1 MIAFIQYFD
10 ENFSLKTKEV
20 FESIIDGRRC
30 YTVNGI
36 NTSFFPTA
44 LYIDGS
50 RITGVTILN
59 NPNLDVM
66 GFMNDLS
73 TNDTSVIPLNAF
85 YNSYDT
91 VIFVHASI
99 LTIPYISPTDVSKV
113 KEYKAIV
120 YFGTDSAGLAVKVLK
135 NTLIGGVSW
144 ENLFADRMIGTLVN
158 GFGTR
163 DATGMMNSDV
173 YVQKIHNDDLPN
185 YRAGISSSDNVTVF
199 YDSRSTDFRMYV
211 HIMVYDN
218 GK

>member
-30 YTVNGI
+30 YTITGI

-44 LYIDGS
+44 LYVDGS
-50 RITGVTILN
+50 RITGVTILGS
-59 NPNLDVM
+59 PNLDVL

-85 YNSYDT
+85 YNAYDT
-91 VIFVHASI
+91 VILVHSSI
-99 LTIPYISPTDVSKV
+99 LTIPYVSAPDANKV

-120 YFGTDSAGLAVKVLK
+120 YFGSSSAGLAVKVLK
-135 NTLIGGVSW
+135 NTLIGDVSW
-144 ENLFADRMIGTLVN
+144 ENLFGDRMIGTLYG
-158 GFGTR
+158 GFGS
-163 DATGMMNSDV
+163 DDGTGMMNSDL
-173 YVQKIHNDDLPN
+173 YAQKIHNDDLPN
-185 YRAGISSSDNVTVF
+185 YRGGISNSDSVCVF
-199 YDSRSTDFRMYV
+199 YDSASTDFRMYV
-211 HIMVYDN
+211 HISVYDN

>member
-30 YTVNGI
+30 YTVNDI
-36 NTSFFPTA
+36 NSSFFPTA
-44 LYIDGS
+44 LYVDGS
-50 RITGVTILN
+50 RITGVTILG
-59 NPNLDVM
+59 NPNLDVI

-73 TNDTSVIPLNAF
+73 TNDTSVIPLNSF

-91 VIFVHASI
+91 VIFVHTSI
-99 LTIPYISPTDVSKV
+99 LTIPYISPANDSKT

-120 YFGTDSAGLAVKVLK
+120 YFGSSSAGLAVKILK
-135 NTLIGGVSW
+135 NTLIGDVSW
-144 ENLFADRMIGTLVN
+144 ENLFGDRMIGTLYG
-158 GFGTR
+158 GFGS
-163 DATGMMNSDV
+163 DDGTGMMNSDV

-185 YRAGISSSDNVTVF
+185 YRAGISNSDSVCVF
-199 YDSRSTDFRMYV
+199 YDSASTDFRMYV
-211 HIMVYDN
+211 HISVYDN